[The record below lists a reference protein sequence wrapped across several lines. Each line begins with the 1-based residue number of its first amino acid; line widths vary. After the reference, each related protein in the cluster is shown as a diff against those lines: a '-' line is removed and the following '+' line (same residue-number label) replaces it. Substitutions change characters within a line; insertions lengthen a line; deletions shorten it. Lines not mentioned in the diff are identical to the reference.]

1 MQVSWASKLS
11 FQTIYVSMQRS
22 DVIAVLFYFLEA
34 QGSNAGPCILG
45 KPSAIPSYLQFLK
58 Y

>member
-1 MQVSWASKLS
+1 MQVSWVSKLS

-22 DVIAVLFYFLEA
+22 YVIVVLFYFLEA
-34 QGSNAGPCILG
+34 RGSNAGLYILG